1 MRYSYSNISTFINC
15 PYKWWLQYKERLK
28 TIPDTAADNALTLGL
43 ALHKGIEEWSVEAAL
58 KEYKSHF
65 NIITDENINWMM
77 QLEYQLP
84 KVFEILPTDGQHEIP
99 INTPEYVGFV
109 DYVVGDTMFDFK
121 FTNNIDNYLGSPQL
135 SIYKYYLEKTNP
147 EYNIKHLK
155 YLFVPKVNIRQKMKA
170 KPPETI
176 VDFRNRLLEN
186 LETTEIK
193 IVEVD
198 YDEQSVTDFKKC
210 CQALETIT
218 SVEQCKKNKTKLC
231 SRCNF
236 QQYCDSNGEIDY
248 MIL

>member
-43 ALHKGIEEWSVEAAL
+43 SLHKGIEEWSVEAAL

-147 EYNIKHLK
+147 KYNIKHLK
-155 YLFVPKVNIRQKMKA
+155 YLFVPKVNIRQELKA

-231 SRCNF
+231 SWCNF